1 MGAHFPA
8 WFVGMIPLF
17 IAGPLVFN
25 GVYLYETGGTESVSE
40 SEMTLEGS
48 LKIKTGILI
57 SDWDNKVVV
66 TGGSDSGTFV
76 FHAERG
82 NFEDRKTVNSNGD
95 SRKLGWNCGENDVK
109 EDEAP
114 ICPDLRTARNIF
126 FTLVSAALCLA
137 ICGFVVSFF
146 KKYEQKSKNEIM
158 IDNGL
163 MCVLS
168 GLVMILAWAM
178 LALELNE
185 KGPYEKSMDTLKG
198 DEYDEIDRTGTLLEG
213 IYLIIVT
220 GVYSSLLFVFSVMVI
235 INNESG
241 YFYSLV
247 H

>member
-1 MGAHFPA
+1 MGARFPA

-25 GVYLYETGGTESVSE
+25 GVYLYETGGTGSVSE
-40 SEMTLEGS
+40 SGTTSEAS
-48 LKIKTGILI
+48 SKIKTGILV
-57 SDWDNKVVV
+57 SDWDNKVVI
-66 TGGSDSGTFV
+66 TGGSNPGTFV

-82 NFEDRKTVNSNGD
+82 NFEDQKTVNSNGD
-95 SRKLGWNCGENDVK
+95 SQKLGWNCGENDVK

-126 FTLVSAALCLA
+126 FTPVSAALCLA

-146 KKYEQKSKNEIM
+146 KKYEQKSKKEIM

-185 KGPYEKSMDTLKG
+185 KGPYEKSIDAFGDDTDTK
-198 DEYDEIDRTGTLLEG
+198 GTLLEG

>member
-25 GVYLYETGGTESVSE
+25 GVYLYETGATKSASGSVTTTESS
-40 SEMTLEGS
+40 S
-48 LKIKTGILI
+48 KIKTGILV
-57 SDWDNKVVV
+57 SDWDLKLVI
-66 TGGSDSGTFV
+66 TGGSNPGTFD

-82 NFEDRKTVNSNGD
+82 NFEDVKTVNSVLI
-95 SRKLGWNCGENDVK
+95 SAELGWNCGENDVK

-114 ICPDLRTARNIF
+114 MCPDLRTARNIF

-146 KKYEQKSKNEIM
+146 KKYEQKSKKEIM

-185 KGPYEKSMDTLKG
+185 KGPYEKSIELLKANEN
-198 DEYDEIDRTGTLLEG
+198 DATGTLLEG